1 VLFNP
6 ENLKIGRKRRGINK
20 TQLASLIN
28 VDLRSV
34 SAWEAG
40 TAAPLEVNLSNLSN
54 ALNLPEGFFFASVA
68 DMPDPE
74 QVSFRAISK
83 LQASKRDMALAA
95 SSLAFSFADWLEDS
109 YDLPKFDVPDL
120 RHIHN
125 AEEAAQILRNEWGQ
139 GNQPIA
145 NMIHLLESKGV
156 RVFSLALDMTE
167 VDAFCTWRNETPFI
181 FLNMKKSNAR
191 SRFDAAHELAH
202 LVLHRHGNYSGRETE
217 READQFAS
225 AFLMPREGVIPTKPR
240 LLDINNSI
248 KAKQEW
254 GASLAA
260 YIVRMNSLGQLTE
273 WQYRSLFKQL
283 SQRGYRK
290 SEPLDHRKEQSKL
303 LEFILSDLRSEGVS
317 LYNISQDLMVS
328 QSDLVDL
335 CFDLATIGLP
345 SNAKPDST
353 RKVDREHISVVVD
366 NTKNDKKLSN

>member
-1 VLFNP
+1 MLFNP
-6 ENLKIGRKRRGINK
+6 ENLKIARKRRGVNK
-20 TQLASLIN
+20 TNLASLVD

-34 SAWEAG
+34 SSWEAG
-40 TAAPLEVNLSNLSN
+40 TAVPTPANLI
-54 ALNLPEGFFFASVA
+54 ALGQVLDLPAGFFSALIA
-68 DMPDPE
+68 EMPDPE

-83 LQASKRDMALAA
+83 LPASKRDMALAT
-95 SSLAFSFADWLEDS
+95 SSIAFCFTEWLGKS

-120 RHIHN
+120 RHIN
-125 AEEAAQILRNEWGQ
+125 DAEEAAQILRNEWGQ
-139 GNQPIA
+139 GNQPIS

-167 VDAFCTWRNETPFI
+167 VDAFCTWRNETPFV

-225 AFLMPREGVIPTKPR
+225 AFLMPRDGVIPTKPR

-290 SEPLDHRKEQSKL
+290 SEPSDHRKEQSKL
-303 LEFILSDLRSEGVS
+303 LEFILTDLRSEGIS
-317 LYNISQDLMVS
+317 LIDISKDLKIS
-328 QSDLVDL
+328 ESDLIDL

-345 SNAKPDST
+345 TNSDPQTSIDVS
-353 RKVDREHISVVVD
+353 REHLSVVVD
-366 NTKNDKKLSN
+366 NTKCD

>member
-1 VLFNP
+1 MIFNP
-6 ENLKIGRKRRGINK
+6 KNLKIGRKRRGINK
-20 TQLASLIN
+20 TQLASLVD

-40 TAAPLEVNLSNLSN
+40 TAVPLDINLTHLSS
-54 ALNLPEGFFFASVA
+54 ALQLPEEFFSAPVV

-83 LQASKRDMALAA
+83 LPASKRDMALAA
-95 SSLAFSFADWLEDS
+95 SSIAFSFAEWLEKS
-109 YDLPKFDVPDL
+109 YDMPKFDVPDL
-120 RHIHN
+120 RHIDN
-125 AEEAAQILRNEWGQ
+125 AAEAAQILRNEWGQ

-167 VDAFCTWRNETPFI
+167 VDAFCTWRNETPFV

-225 AFLMPREGVIPTKPR
+225 AFLMPRDGVIPTKPR
-240 LLDINNSI
+240 LLDLNNSI

-303 LEFILSDLRSEGVS
+303 LDFILSDLRSEGIS
-317 LYNISQDLMVS
+317 LSDISKDLKVN
-328 QSDLVDL
+328 QSDLIDL

-345 SNAKPDST
+345 SNPAPKYAKTIGRD
-353 RKVDREHISVVVD
+353 HISIAVD
-366 NTKNDKKLSN
+366 NTK

>member
-6 ENLKIGRKRRGINK
+6 ENLKIARKRRGVNK
-20 TQLASLIN
+20 TYLASLVD

-34 SAWEAG
+34 SSWEAG
-40 TAAPLEVNLSNLSN
+40 TAIPTPTNLAELGK
-54 ALNLPEGFFFASVA
+54 ALDLPQDFFSANIA

-83 LQASKRDMALAA
+83 LPASKRDMALAA
-95 SSLAFSFADWLEDS
+95 SSIAFSFEQWLEKS

-120 RHIHN
+120 RHIN
-125 AEEAAQILRNEWGQ
+125 DVNEAAQILRNEWNQ
-139 GNQPIA
+139 GNQPIS

-167 VDAFCTWRNETPFI
+167 VDAFCTWRGETPFV

-225 AFLMPREGVIPTKPR
+225 AFLMPRDGVIPTKPR
-240 LLDINNSI
+240 LLDLNNSI

-290 SEPLDHRKEQSKL
+290 SEPSDHRKEQSKL
-303 LEFILSDLRSEGVS
+303 LEFILSDLRSEGIS
-317 LYNISQDLMVS
+317 LLDISEELKVS
-328 QSDLVDL
+328 QSDLIDL
-335 CFDLATIGLP
+335 CFDLATIGMP
-345 SNAKPDST
+345 SNPDLQNPREVS
-353 RKVDREHISVVVD
+353 REHISVVVD
-366 NTKNDKKLSN
+366 NTRAN